1 MTRTSIWIAAIVAV
15 AGMALTACGGDA
27 DPCDRTVSPSDDD
40 RFTVQTMFEE
50 AQAGETL
57 CFSPGTY
64 SFDDGVTIS
73 DLDGITLRGTG
84 ADRDEVVLDFFP
96 MGTGNSGLNISGMTR
111 FTIENVRVLDA
122 AQNNVFI
129 TDSTDV
135 IVRNVSSGWVQRPP
149 ESAGKYAIYPV
160 LSQRVLIEDSEAF
173 GSADAGLYVGQTQD
187 CVVRNNL
194 AYDNVA
200 GIEIE
205 NSSRCEVYGNEAYDN
220 TAGILV
226 FELPGIERHGGS
238 TLVHDN
244 IARDNNLPN
253 FARDGIVARVPAG
266 IGVMILAANQ
276 VEVRDNTITG
286 NDSSGIVVVSFQTV
300 VILGEEDPTAS
311 DPDYDMFAEDIWLHD
326 NTTSDNGQM
335 PDGALALIG
344 AQATHLLRSERC
356 RSDVRPPSCSRRSPW
371 CSGAAATATR
381 APAARATSRSGG
393 SSSRA
398 RTSPCPTWCRTSS
411 SRRSS
416 RTTRASTASSGCPRA
431 SRSASSTVAGT
442 SRSRR

>member
-15 AGMALTACGGDA
+15 AGMALTACGGDGA
-27 DPCDRTVSPSDDD
+27 DACDRTVSPGDDD
-40 RFTVQTMFEE
+40 RTTVQTMFEE

-64 SFDDGVTIS
+64 SFDDGVSLS
-73 DLDGITLRGTG
+73 DLDGITVRGTG
-84 ADRDEVVLDFFP
+84 ADRDDVVLDFFP

-135 IVRNVSSGWVQRPP
+135 IIRNVSSGWVQRPP

-194 AYDNVA
+194 AYENVA

-226 FELPGIERHGGS
+226 FELPGIERHGDS

-244 IARDNNLPN
+244 VVRDNNHRN
-253 FARDGIVARVPAG
+253 FARDGIVALVPAG
-266 IGVMILAANQ
+266 VGVMILAANQ

-286 NDSSGIVVVSFQTV
+286 NDSSGILVVSFATV
-300 VILGEEDPTAS
+300 VIIDSSTDPSTT
-311 DPDYDMFAEDIWLHD
+311 DPDYDGFSEDIWLHD
-326 NTTSDNGQM
+326 NTTSDNGQA
-335 PDGALALIG
+335 PDSILALIG
-344 AQATHLLRSERC
+344 SQAT
-356 RSDVRPPSCSRRSPW
+356 PPVSTLEDILYDAFVPE
-371 CSGAAATATR
+371 
-381 APAARATSRSGG
+381 G
-393 SSSRA
+393 STEPELCISM
-398 RTSPCPTWCRTSS
+398 TGTI
-411 SRRSS
+411 
-416 RTTRASTASSGCPRA
+416 
-431 SRSASSTVAGT
+431 RSAMPLEGGMFPEQSTDASLYDCTGATVAGVEPP
-442 SRSRR
+442 SF